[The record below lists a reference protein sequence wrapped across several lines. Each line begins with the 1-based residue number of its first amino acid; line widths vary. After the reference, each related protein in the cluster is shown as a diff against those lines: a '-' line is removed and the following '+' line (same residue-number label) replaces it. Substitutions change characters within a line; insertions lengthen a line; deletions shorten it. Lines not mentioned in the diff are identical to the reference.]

1 MRGTGSVDERSLFLN
16 YNHLYK
22 YNRIYHLYKAVDNTW
37 HIESYPIVYMN
48 SLYVY
53 FIRPGRRS
61 LEHKVNNSCY
71 NDWRMVFDQAAK
83 DRIKRD
89 YEEFLLIH
97 PGITEFI
104 FDGGYYLNV
113 DVSDAKNFCKTL
125 SKPDSCAAIT
135 LELAECKTWLNRYAC
150 YEEEI
155 RKKKER
161 IKELEEQLRN
171 EKGIES

>member
-1 MRGTGSVDERSLFLN
+1 MN

-48 SLYVY
+48 KLYIY

-61 LEHKVNNSCY
+61 LEHKVNNSY
-71 NDWRMVFDQAAK
+71 NDDWRMVFDQDAK

-89 YEEFLLIH
+89 YEEYLQIH
-97 PGITEFI
+97 PGITEFV

-113 DVSDAKNFCKTL
+113 DVNDAKHFCEEL
-125 SKPDSCAAIT
+125 AKPDSYAALI
-135 LELAECKTWLNRYAC
+135 LELAECKTWLKRYDY
-150 YEEEI
+150 YEQTI
-155 RKKKER
+155 QKKRKR
-161 IKELEEQLRN
+161 VQELEEQLQDM
-171 EKGIES
+171 KGTDF

>member
-1 MRGTGSVDERSLFLN
+1 MN

-37 HIESYPIVYMN
+37 HVESYPIVYMN

-61 LEHKVNNSCY
+61 LEYKVNNSCY
-71 NDWRMVFDQAAK
+71 NDWRMVFDQDAK

-97 PGITEFI
+97 KRITEFV
-104 FDGGYYLNV
+104 FDGGYYLNI
-113 DVSDAKNFCKTL
+113 DVNDAKNFCKTL
-125 SKPDSCAAIT
+125 SKPDSYAAIT
-135 LELAECKTWLNRYAC
+135 LELAECKTWLDRNAH

-155 RKKKER
+155 QKKKQR
-161 IKELEEQLRN
+161 VQELEEQLRN
-171 EKGIES
+171 MEGTESK